1 MTGTALPFGHSLL
14 LGFWTPGF
22 WEILLIL
29 GLGLVLFGRRLPE
42 VGRSLGK
49 SIVEFKRG
57 LHDVKD
63 EIDREST
70 KEANDRPRISP
81 RAEATARTSTEADEA
96 RAERS

>member
-1 MTGTALPFGHSLL
+1 MTGFALPFAPSLL
-14 LGFWTPGF
+14 LGIWTPGF

-70 KEANDRPRISP
+70 KEAADRPRIS
-81 RAEATARTSTEADEA
+81 ARTETTPRSTAEADEA
-96 RAERS
+96 RVERS

>member
-1 MTGTALPFGHSLL
+1 MTVDALTFGPSLML
-14 LGFWTPGF
+14 AIWTPGF

-29 GLGLVLFGRRLPE
+29 VIGLVLFGRRLPE

-70 KEANDRPRISP
+70 KEPADRPRIPSRP
-81 RAEATARTSTEADEA
+81 EPTARSSTEADEA
-96 RAERS
+96 RVERS

>member
-1 MTGTALPFGHSLL
+1 MTGDALHFEPSLL
-14 LGFWTPGF
+14 LGIWTPGF

-29 GLGLVLFGRRLPE
+29 AIGLVLFGRRLPE

-63 EIDREST
+63 EIDKEST
-70 KEANDRPRISP
+70 KEAADRPRISA
-81 RAEATARTSTEADEA
+81 RTEATARSSAEADEA
-96 RAERS
+96 RVDRT